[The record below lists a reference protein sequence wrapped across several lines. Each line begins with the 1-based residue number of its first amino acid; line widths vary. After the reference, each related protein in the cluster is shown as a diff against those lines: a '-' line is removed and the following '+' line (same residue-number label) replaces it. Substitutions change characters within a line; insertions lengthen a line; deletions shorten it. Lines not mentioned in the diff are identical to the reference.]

1 MWFMGVRMLA
11 SENDGI
17 GMESG
22 ADVGGALRE
31 RGGEEEDGRMGNS
44 VGGE

>member
-11 SENDGI
+11 SENDEI

-22 ADVGGALRE
+22 ADVGGGLRE
-31 RGGEEEDGRMGNS
+31 RGGEEDGRMGNS
-44 VGGE
+44 VGGK